1 MNFVGLGA
9 SQLLTLL
16 AAFGGAMVLLYLLK
30 LRRRRVEVPFT
41 PLWARVVEERAASS
55 LFDKLK
61 RVLSLLIQL
70 AVVALVVLALG
81 EPRLAG
87 LAGCT
92 YEPPEPPP
100 TRHTLL
106 LIDASASMATVEGG
120 RTRLEAARE
129 AAHEV
134 VTGLAGRES
143 HRVMVVQVDAATRP
157 RSLWTDDAATL
168 RAAIDAVAPSGALD
182 TTTAVDDA
190 LALAEAALAG
200 REGAEVVFITDAAF
214 PPAALRQPAASQRD
228 PERATA
234 LDLRLIPVAAPDAGA
249 NIGVDAFNVRPYL
262 DDSLTYAIFY
272 AVRNDTDRRL
282 PATLFLY
289 ANDAGRSVDDFVQP
303 HRVVASYALDLPP
316 RGRVEAVIDD
326 VKFEG
331 SRLAARVQIATS
343 DPARD
348 VFPRDDVAF
357 ALVPERKR
365 LAVQLVTAG
374 NLFLNATLFIRE
386 NVALTTVAP
395 EDYQGP
401 EGFDVTVV
409 DGVAVDMSRP
419 GNYFVVDPQP
429 GGPFALEGVLR
440 EPQVARF
447 DKGHAIARHLKLV
460 DLNVLEAA
468 HVTRV
473 RGDEVVAATAGG
485 APLLMTR
492 TDAEGGRRFVALTF
506 DLKKSLLPM
515 NYAFPLLV
523 VNVLSW
529 FHQEADGLL
538 EPNRAGV
545 ELSLALPLP
554 EGPIAVAGPADA
566 GEVRARRVGE
576 RVHLAVDRVGVY
588 ELTVPGADDRDDDGA
603 DARAAVAIN
612 LMDPEEGQIAPR
624 LAADG
629 ADADPTTEPTTEID
643 AARAFTPWVAP
654 PPVVREDDPWLAS
667 FWRVLLLAA
676 LALVA
681 VEWLT
686 WNRRVTV

>member
-41 PLWARVVEERAASS
+41 PLWARVVEERAATS

-61 RVLSLLIQL
+61 RLLSLLVQL
-70 AVVALVVLALG
+70 AIVALVVLALG

-92 YEPPEPPP
+92 YEPPAPPP

-106 LIDASASMATVEGG
+106 LVDASASMATVERS
-120 RTRLEAARE
+120 RTRLDAARA
-129 AAHEV
+129 AAHEIV
-134 VTGLAGRES
+134 DGLAGRDG

-157 RSLWTDDAATL
+157 LSLWTDDAAAL
-168 RAAIDAVAPSGALD
+168 RAAVDAVAPTGALD
-182 TTTAVDDA
+182 TATAVNAA

-200 REGAEVVFITDAAF
+200 RDGAEVLFVTDAAF
-214 PPAALRQPAASQRD
+214 PPIDPARADALG
-228 PERATA
+228 
-234 LDLRLIPVAAPDAGA
+234 LRIVPVAAPADARA
-249 NIGVDAFNVRPYL
+249 NVGIDAFNVRPYL

-316 RGRVEAVIDD
+316 RGRVEAVIDH

-331 SRLAARVQIATS
+331 SRLAARVQIAPS

-365 LAVQLVTAG
+365 LAVQLVTDG
-374 NLFLNATLFIRE
+374 NLFLNATLFVRE

-395 EDYQGP
+395 ADYRGP
-401 EGFDVTVV
+401 EGFDVTIV
-409 DGVAVDMSRP
+409 DGAAVDMTRP
-419 GNYFVVDPQP
+419 GNYFVVDPRP
-429 GGPFALEGVLR
+429 GGPFAIEGALR
-440 EPQVARF
+440 EPQLARF
-447 DKGHAIARHLKLV
+447 DRRHPIARHLKLI
-460 DLNVLEAA
+460 DLNILEAA
-468 HVTRV
+468 HVTRA
-473 RGDEVVAATAGG
+473 RGDEVIAAAAGG

-492 TDAEGGRRFVALTF
+492 VDAEGGRRFVALTF

-545 ELSLALPLP
+545 ELSLPLTLRD
-554 EGPIAVAGPADA
+554 GPITVRGPDDA
-566 GEVRARRVGE
+566 GEVRARRVGD

-588 ELTVPGADDRDDDGA
+588 ELTVARPPDARVEDAEDDDD

-612 LMDPEEGQIAPR
+612 LMDPDEGQIAPR
-624 LAADG
+624 LGD
-629 ADADPTTEPTTEID
+629 DD
-643 AARAFTPWVAP
+643 AAAEPWAAP

-676 LALVA
+676 LALAA